1 MVERLAGDVA
11 GGGLAV
17 DVLLG
22 AAERVLVTVIG
33 ELGEIFMVGYSYR
46 LILTKKRGGCN
57 ARPPEIGPLM
67 EFP

>member
-1 MVERLAGDVA
+1 MDLVERLAGDVA

-33 ELGEIFMVGYSYR
+33 ELGGNLRGRVLLSFNFEPRKGAGVMPAPLR
-46 LILTKKRGGCN
+46 L
-57 ARPPEIGPLM
+57 AH
-67 EFP
+67 